1 MRSIFR
7 LTRRSLGSGRVM
19 IGLRA
24 MPPGLFYEGAPGLI
38 IAWTGAVKHVL
49 ILFHLLLSASLFMI
63 PASPIAVIDGV
74 PIFLPQALAAA
85 LALLAALAFLTL
97 IALWRA
103 GAARRREREAA
114 EERQEAIEERFAELA
129 KSSAELNG
137 RVAGMAEWLGSRQ
150 ADLARVV
157 ADRLDSVGARLGA
170 GLESQAQ
177 TTGESLGR
185 LNERLAVIDAAQSR
199 LTEMTREV
207 VSLKDILANKQA
219 RGAFGQGRMEAI
231 VRDGLPAGAYDFQ
244 FTLSNRARPDCV
256 IRLPGDARLLSV
268 DAKFPLEGFSAL
280 RAARDEEARKAAQAR
295 VRADVMK
302 HVKDIAERY
311 LLPGET
317 QDIALMFVPSEAIY
331 SDLVEHFDD
340 VVQKA
345 HRARVVIVSPTLMMM
360 AINVAQAI
368 LRDARMRDEAHEI
381 QAEVG
386 KLLND
391 VRLIVERAAKLET
404 HFRQAQ
410 EDLSGIGAASA
421 RIARRAERIE
431 SMDFSSEGQTGDLLR
446 LARGAE

>member
-1 MRSIFR
+1 MTS
-7 LTRRSLGSGRVM
+7 
-19 IGLRA
+19 
-24 MPPGLFYEGAPGLI
+24 
-38 IAWTGAVKHVL
+38 
-49 ILFHLLLSASLFMI
+49 
-63 PASPIAVIDGV
+63 ASPIAVIDGL
-74 PIFLPQALAAA
+74 PILLPEALVAA
-85 LALLAALAFLTL
+85 LAALAVLMLFAL
-97 IALWRA
+97 IAMMR
-103 GAARRREREAA
+103 GGSARRREAEAA
-114 EERQEAIEERFAELA
+114 RELQEAIETRFAALA
-129 KSSAELNG
+129 QSSAELNG

-150 ADLARVV
+150 TDLARVV

-170 GLESQAQ
+170 GLETQAQ
-177 TTGESLGR
+177 TTGENLGK
-185 LNERLAVIDAAQSR
+185 LNERLAVIDAAQAR

-207 VSLKDILANKQA
+207 VSLKDILSNKQA
-219 RGAFGQGRMEAI
+219 RGAFGQARMEAI

-256 IRLPGDARLLSV
+256 IRLPGDARLLAV

-280 RAARDEEARKAAQAR
+280 RAARDDEARKTAQAR
-295 VRADVMK
+295 VRADIGK

-331 SDLVEHFDD
+331 SDLVEHFDEL
-340 VVQKA
+340 VQKA

-368 LRDARMRDEAHEI
+368 LRDARMQDEAQAI

-386 KLLND
+386 KLVND
-391 VRLIVERAAKLET
+391 VRMLTERASKLET

-410 EDLSGIGAASA
+410 EDLAGVGAASA
-421 RIARRAERIE
+421 RIARRGERIE
-431 SMDFSSEGQTGDLLR
+431 SMDFSREGEAEPPDLMR

>member
-1 MRSIFR
+1 MTS
-7 LTRRSLGSGRVM
+7 
-19 IGLRA
+19 
-24 MPPGLFYEGAPGLI
+24 
-38 IAWTGAVKHVL
+38 
-49 ILFHLLLSASLFMI
+49 
-63 PASPIAVIDGV
+63 ASPIAVIDGV
-74 PIFLPQALAAA
+74 PIFLPQALGAA
-85 LALLAALAFLTL
+85 LALLAALTFLTL

-114 EERQEAIEERFAELA
+114 EGRQEAIEERFAELA

-185 LNERLAVIDAAQSR
+185 LNERLAVIDAAQAR

-256 IRLPGDARLLSV
+256 IRLPGDPRLLAV
-268 DAKFPLEGFSAL
+268 DAKFPLEAFSAL
-280 RAARDEEARKAAQAR
+280 RAARDDEARKAAQAR
-295 VRADVMK
+295 VRADVGK
-302 HVKDIAERY
+302 HVKDISERY

-317 QDIALMFVPSEAIY
+317 QDIALMFVPSEAVY
-331 SDLVEHFDD
+331 SDLVEHFDEL
-340 VVQKA
+340 VQKA

-368 LRDARMRDEAHEI
+368 LRDARMRDEAQAI

-386 KLLND
+386 KLVND
-391 VRLIVERAAKLET
+391 VRMLTERAAKLET
-404 HFRQAQ
+404 HFRRAQ
-410 EDLSGIGAASA
+410 EDLSGIGAASGSNRWIFRA
-421 RIARRAERIE
+421 RARRATCCGSRA
-431 SMDFSSEGQTGDLLR
+431 GR
-446 LARGAE
+446 NRGAFPSPACGRRWSAQPAG

>member
-1 MRSIFR
+1 M
-7 LTRRSLGSGRVM
+7 
-19 IGLRA
+19 
-24 MPPGLFYEGAPGLI
+24 
-38 IAWTGAVKHVL
+38 
-49 ILFHLLLSASLFMI
+49 SA
-63 PASPIAVIDGV
+63 AAPIAVIDGL
-74 PIFLPQALAAA
+74 PIFAPQALG
-85 LALLAALAFLTL
+85 AALAFLVLLSL
-97 IALWRA
+97 IALMRA
-103 GAARRREREAA
+103 SAQRRREGEAA
-114 EERQEAIEERFAELA
+114 AERQEAIEARFAALTQTG
-129 KSSAELNG
+129 AELSG
-137 RVAGMAEWLGSRQ
+137 RLAGMAEQLGSRQ
-150 ADLARVV
+150 TDLARLV

-170 GLESQAQ
+170 GLEAQAQ
-177 TTGESLGR
+177 TTGENLGK
-185 LNERLAVIDAAQSR
+185 LNERLAVIDAAQAR

-244 FTLSNRARPDCV
+244 FTLTNRARPDCV
-256 IRLPGDARLLSV
+256 IRLPGDRRLLAV
-268 DAKFPLEGFSAL
+268 DAKFPLEAFSAL
-280 RAARDEEARKAAQAR
+280 RAAREDEARRAAHSR
-295 VRADVMK
+295 VRADIMK

-345 HRARVVIVSPTLMMM
+345 HRARIVIVSPTLLMM

-368 LRDARMRDEAHEI
+368 LRDARMQEEAQAI

-386 KLLND
+386 KLAND
-391 VRLIVERAAKLET
+391 VRLLVERAGKLET

-410 EDLSGIGAASA
+410 EDLAGIGAATA
-421 RIARRAERIE
+421 RIARRGERIE
-431 SMDFSSEGQTGDLLR
+431 SMDFSREAEAAPDFLR

>member
-1 MRSIFR
+1 MTS
-7 LTRRSLGSGRVM
+7 
-19 IGLRA
+19 
-24 MPPGLFYEGAPGLI
+24 
-38 IAWTGAVKHVL
+38 
-49 ILFHLLLSASLFMI
+49 
-63 PASPIAVIDGV
+63 ASPIAVIDGV
-74 PIFLPQALAAA
+74 PIFLPQALGAA
-85 LALLAALAFLTL
+85 LALLAALTFLTL

-256 IRLPGDARLLSV
+256 IRLPGDARLLAV

-295 VRADVMK
+295 VRADVGK

-345 HRARVVIVSPTLMMM
+345 HRARVIIVSPTLMMM

-368 LRDARMRDEAHEI
+368 LRDARMRNEAHEI

-404 HFRQAQ
+404 HFAQAQ
-410 EDLSGIGAASA
+410 DDLNGIGAASL
-421 RIARRAERIE
+421 RIARRGERIAA
-431 SMDFSSEGQTGDLLR
+431 MDFAESPTAAAPDLLS
-446 LARGAE
+446 LAQRAE